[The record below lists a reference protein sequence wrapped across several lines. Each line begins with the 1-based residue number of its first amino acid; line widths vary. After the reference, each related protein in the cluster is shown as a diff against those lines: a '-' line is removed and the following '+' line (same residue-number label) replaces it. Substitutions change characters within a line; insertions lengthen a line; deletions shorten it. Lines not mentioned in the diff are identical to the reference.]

1 MNKRINGR
9 AIVIEGDDVLLM
21 FRRKITNGIVN
32 EYYAI
37 PGGGVEEGETLKQ
50 ATIRELKEE
59 LSIDIEIISY
69 LGKLEEE
76 KCIHH
81 IFNAKKVSGDIKL
94 GGEEL
99 EQNNDNNYY
108 EVRKIKLNE
117 IDKINLFKE
126 NKEFIKK
133 AQLEREKEND

>member
-1 MNKRINGR
+1 MNKRINSR
-9 AIVIEGDDVLLM
+9 AIVFEDDNVLLL
-21 FRRKITNGIVN
+21 FRHKIVDGIIK

-37 PGGGVEEGETLKQ
+37 PGGGVELNETLEE
-50 ATIRELKEE
+50 AAIRELKEE

-99 EQNNDNNYY
+99 EHNNENNYY
-108 EVRKIKLNE
+108 EIRKININD
-117 IDKINLFKE
+117 IDNINLYQE
-126 NKEFIKK
+126 NKDFIKK
-133 AQLEREKEND
+133 AYQERR